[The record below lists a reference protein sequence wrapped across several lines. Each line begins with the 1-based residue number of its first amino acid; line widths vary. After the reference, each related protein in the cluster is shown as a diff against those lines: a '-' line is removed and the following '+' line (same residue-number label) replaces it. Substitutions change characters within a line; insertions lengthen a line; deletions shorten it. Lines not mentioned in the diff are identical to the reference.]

1 MGRGSTVQYSAPRN
15 PMVFYALTL
24 PPYGP
29 HMPQGLAPLM
39 APLLLEAHNS
49 LEILRGREGAYIKWG
64 THSGSGVESA
74 RESYS

>member
-1 MGRGSTVQYSAPRN
+1 
-15 PMVFYALTL
+15 MVYALTL
-24 PPYGP
+24 PPYRP

-64 THSGSGVESA
+64 THSGKVQGKVTHNK
-74 RESYS
+74 SYLRLI